1 MLTILTTYM
10 TMCCEHH
17 YLCLTPHITQ
27 PTITLQPIPKFQT
40 LFWIFYLCIYNNVVQ
55 RIPTPQQNSNIRQNS
70 FYSLCKTHHIDK
82 CYRKLSPTMHFH
94 HVFSHFPFPTKHFSP
109 HITHHISSTHVK
121 FLHSLY
127 HHTVPT
133 QYDFFLTIFP
143 PADLSLSL
151 SPSLSHPFTSLILSP
166 MGVVLE
172 LSPC

>member
-1 MLTILTTYM
+1 MLFKEYPRPNKIQISDRIFSTAFAKPTISISVTENCHLPCTF
-10 TMCCEHH
+10 TMCS
-17 YLCLTPHITQ
+17 LT
-27 PTITLQPIPKFQT
+27 
-40 LFWIFYLCIYNNVVQ
+40 
-55 RIPTPQQNSNIRQNS
+55 
-70 FYSLCKTHHIDK
+70 
-82 CYRKLSPTMHFH
+82 
-94 HVFSHFPFPTKHFSP
+94 SHFQQKHFSP